1 VEREDP
7 MTLLENDLREIT
19 ADLIEE
25 NHQLKQEVQL
35 WKGLYEETTT
45 KIRQLERVCE
55 ALEIKFEEL
64 VTR

>member
-1 VEREDP
+1 MREP
-7 MTLLENDLREIT
+7 KMTTFNEAIDTLR
-19 ADLIEE
+19 LREE
-25 NHQLKQEVQL
+25 NHELKEQVEL
-35 WKGLYEETTT
+35 WKGLYEETST

>member
-1 VEREDP
+1 MREP
-7 MTLLENDLREIT
+7 KMTTLENDLREIT